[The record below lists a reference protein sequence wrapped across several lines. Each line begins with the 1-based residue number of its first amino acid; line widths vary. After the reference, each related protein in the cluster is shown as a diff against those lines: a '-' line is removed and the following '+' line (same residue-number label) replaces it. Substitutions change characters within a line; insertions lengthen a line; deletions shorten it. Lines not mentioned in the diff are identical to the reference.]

1 MLRKLGRLFVIK
13 TRAEAWLVTY
23 AIAVG
28 AVERGNHYLQMFPGW
43 LGWMFALLCT
53 GVVFLAGAKLLDS
66 VRPPVPALVAG
77 PHPARVQRRTP
88 APAIRRSRPR
98 ALPTRRVSASPIS
111 RHTD

>member
-28 AVERGNHYLQMFPGW
+28 AVERGNHYLQLYPGW
-43 LGWMFALLCT
+43 TGWMLAIACT

-66 VRPPVPALVAG
+66 VKAPSPAVAIG
-77 PHPARVQRRTP
+77 PHPARAQRRT
-88 APAIRRSRPR
+88 AAIRRSRPR
-98 ALPTRRVSASPIS
+98 VPSTRRASASPIS
-111 RHTD
+111 RRTD

>member
-28 AVERGNHYLQMFPGW
+28 AVERGNHYLQLYPGW
-43 LGWMFALLCT
+43 SGWMLAVACT

-66 VRPPVPALVAG
+66 VKTPAPAVAIG

-88 APAIRRSRPR
+88 AIRRSRPR
-98 ALPTRRVSASPIS
+98 LQSYRRASTLPIS

>member
-28 AVERGNHYLQMFPGW
+28 AVERGHHYLQIYPGW
-43 LGWMFALLCT
+43 GGWLLALACT

-66 VRPPVPALVAG
+66 VKPPAPAVAFG
-77 PHPARVQRRTP
+77 PHPARIQRRT
-88 APAIRRSRPR
+88 PAIRRSRPR
-98 ALPTRRVSASPIS
+98 ALPNRRVSESPIS
-111 RHTD
+111 RRTD

>member
-28 AVERGNHYLQMFPGW
+28 AVERGNHYLQIYPGW
-43 LGWMFALLCT
+43 GGWLLALACT

-66 VRPPVPALVAG
+66 VKAPAPAVAPG
-77 PHPARVQRRTP
+77 PYPARLQRRTST
-88 APAIRRSRPR
+88 IRRSRPR
-98 ALPTRRVSASPIS
+98 ALPNRRASASPIS
-111 RHTD
+111 RRTD

>member
-43 LGWMFALLCT
+43 AGWTMALLCT

-66 VRPPVPALVAG
+66 VRPPVPAIVAG
-77 PHPARVQRRTP
+77 PYPARLQRRT
-88 APAIRRSRPR
+88 APVIRRSRPR
-98 ALPTRRVSASPIS
+98 VRPSRRASASPIS